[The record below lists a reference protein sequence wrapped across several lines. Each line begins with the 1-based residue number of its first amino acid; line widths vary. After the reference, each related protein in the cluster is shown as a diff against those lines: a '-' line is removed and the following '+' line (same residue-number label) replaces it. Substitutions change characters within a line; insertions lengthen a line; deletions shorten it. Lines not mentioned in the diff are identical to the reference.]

1 MAKYQKLFE
10 PLRIGKLTLKNRVVM
25 TGVGSALP
33 DLDGAVTEDLI
44 DYLAARA
51 KGGTG
56 MIITEVVRV
65 CDGHGLTARYQL
77 SAAHD
82 DLIPGIRRLSDAIH
96 QYDTKLLLQLHH
108 PGRETFDG
116 ILDGQAAISPS
127 GIPCPV
133 NKAKTREVTH
143 DEIKELIE
151 QFGDAALRVQKGG
164 ADGVELHAGHGYLF
178 HQFLSPKTNLRTDE
192 YGGSFENRFRFLKEV
207 VENIRAKCGPD
218 FFISVRTPIEDFMG
232 KEAID
237 IDLGVEIA
245 RRIDQMGTVNLI
257 DATVGLYESNISNMI
272 ETCQYHQGWRNELLR
287 RVRAAVKNTPILA
300 VNGVRSPAFAE
311 WMLEENLADL
321 VGLGRGHLADP
332 DWANKAASGRD
343 KEIRECIS
351 CVYCIESLRDNVED
365 NDIRNTCAINA
376 RTYRERLYGEWVENG
391 AGRRVV
397 VVGAGAAGLEAARVL
412 AERGFSVKLYEK
424 SGKIGGQLNLA
435 AVPKGKY
442 RIDGLVNYYAY
453 QMERLGVEVVLN
465 TAPTKEQILAD
476 KPVGIFV
483 STGSSPIIPR
493 AIPGI
498 DAANVH
504 TVPQILSGEV
514 ALRNT
519 SVAVIG
525 SGMTGLETAEYLA
538 SRGNVVSVV
547 EMMDE
552 IGKGIYFQNLNDL
565 MKDLNRYAVRY
576 YPSHQLT
583 AITDGAVV
591 TKNLRTQRD
600 ETILA
605 DEVVLS
611 LGIRPNTELAR
622 ELENAEL
629 PVISVGDAERAGRI
643 HSAIHSGYAAAHNFL
658 T

>member
-1 MAKYQKLFE
+1 MTKYKKLFE
-10 PLRIGKLTLKNRVVM
+10 PIRIGNLELKNRVAM
-25 TGVGSALP
+25 TGIGSALP
-33 DLDGAVTEDLI
+33 GLDGSVTDDLI
-44 DYLAARA
+44 DYLVARA

-56 MIITEVVRV
+56 LIITEVVRV

-82 DLIPGIRRLSDAIH
+82 YLIPGIQKLSDAVH
-96 QYDTKLLLQLHH
+96 QYGSKILLQLHH

-133 NKAKTREVTH
+133 NKAKTREASLE
-143 DEIKELIE
+143 EIKELIE
-151 QFGDAALRVQKGG
+151 QFGDGALRVKKGG

-192 YGGSFENRFRFLKEV
+192 YGGSFENRFRFLKDV
-207 VENIRAKCGPD
+207 VENIRKKCGPD
-218 FFISVRTPIEDFMG
+218 FFICVRTPVEDFMG

-237 IDLGVEIA
+237 IDLGVEIVK
-245 RRIDQMGTVNLI
+245 RVEQMGMVDLI
-257 DATVGLYESNISNMI
+257 NATVGLYESNISNMI

-287 RVRAAVKNTPILA
+287 KVKAAVKHTPILA

-311 WMLEENLADL
+311 WMLEEGLADL

-332 DWANKAASGRD
+332 DWAIKAASGRE

-365 NDIRNTCAINA
+365 EDVRNTCAINA
-376 RTYRERLYGEWVENG
+376 RTYRERLYGDWVING
-391 AGRRVV
+391 EGRKVV

-412 AERGFSVKLYEK
+412 AERGFRVKLYEK
-424 SGKIGGQLNLA
+424 SDKIGGQLNIA
-435 AVPKGKY
+435 SVPKGKY
-442 RIDGLVNYYAY
+442 RIDGLVKYYSY

-465 TAPTKEQILAD
+465 AAPTAEQILAD
-476 KPVGIFV
+476 QPVGIFV
-483 STGSSPIIPR
+483 STGSSPIVPR
-493 AIPGI
+493 SIAGI
-498 DAANVH
+498 DRENVY

-514 ALRNT
+514 ILRNT

-538 SRGNVVSVV
+538 ARGNVVNVV
-547 EMMDE
+547 EMQDE
-552 IGKGIYFQNLNDL
+552 IGRGIYFQNLDDL

-576 YPSHQLT
+576 YPSHQLME
-583 AITDGAVV
+583 ITEDAVI
-591 TKNLRTQRD
+591 TKNLLTGENESIRVND
-600 ETILA
+600 
-605 DEVVLS
+605 VVLS
-611 LGIRPNTELAR
+611 LGVRSNTELAKA
-622 ELENAEL
+622 LEGADV
-629 PVISVGDAERAGRI
+629 PVISIGDAEKTGRI
-643 HSAIHSGYAAAHNFL
+643 HTAIHSGYKAAHTFL
-658 T
+658 A